1 MLVWTVTFLIPGE
14 VHPWRNLGSGSVSSG
29 DTEDS
34 LVVWGD
40 KMAFMKPLET
50 ILSYWYLQREVTSS
64 ASSVP
69 VSCFFVL

>member
-1 MLVWTVTFLIPGE
+1 ME
-14 VHPWRNLGSGSVSSG
+14 KLGVGFCIFWQYRSA
-29 DTEDS
+29 

-50 ILSYWYLQREVTSS
+50 ILSYWYLQKEVTSS